1 MFGLLVES
9 ALLECL
15 LFERKVMAKKLDP
28 LNRKKYGAVTAMLT
42 VIDVKAAVSFY
53 QKAFGFAK
61 RGIMNGPD
69 GKPMH
74 AELTLRNTTLMLGP
88 ENPQRGARSAKT
100 LGASPVTLYLTAENV
115 DKLVAK
121 AVKLGANLQG
131 PVMDMFWGD
140 RCGNLIDPDGYL
152 WMVGTHVA
160 EPTPQEMKK
169 QMKEMMKQMQAQPAA
184 AASAS

>member
-1 MFGLLVES
+1 
-9 ALLECL
+9 
-15 LFERKVMAKKLDP
+15 MAKKIDP
-28 LNRKKYGAVTAMLT
+28 LNRKQYGAVTAMLT
-42 VIDVKAAVSFY
+42 VADVKAAAGFY

-69 GKPMH
+69 GKPIH

-88 ENPQRGARSAKT
+88 ESLQRGARSAKT
-100 LGASPVTLYLTAENV
+100 LGGSPVTLYLTTEDV

-121 AVKLGANLQG
+121 AVKLGATPQG

-140 RCGNLIDPDGYL
+140 RCGNLIDPDGYM
-152 WMVGTHVA
+152 WMVGTHIA

-169 QMKEMMKQMQAQPAA
+169 QMKEMMKQMQAQSAA
-184 AASAS
+184 AASGS

>member
-1 MFGLLVES
+1 MS
-9 ALLECL
+9 
-15 LFERKVMAKKLDP
+15 KKIDP
-28 LNRKKYGAVTAMLT
+28 LNRKQYGAVTAVLT
-42 VIDVKAAVSFY
+42 VTDVKAAVSFY

-69 GKPMH
+69 GKPIH

-88 ENPQRGARSAKT
+88 ENPQRGTRSAKT

-115 DKLVAK
+115 DNLVAK
-121 AVKLGANLQG
+121 AAKLGATPQG

-140 RCGNLIDPDGYL
+140 RCGNLIDPDGYI

-169 QMKEMMKQMQAQPAA
+169 QMKEMMKQMNAQATVT
-184 AASAS
+184 ASGS